1 MSKKSYIGI
10 NNTAHE
16 VKKTYI
22 GIDGVARAV
31 KKVYIGVNG
40 IAEEAWS
47 AAKPLISFIID
58 DSRNENGTIKTY
70 QAEEGMTW
78 GEWVESNY
86 NTDGYVNDRG
96 YIFNEGL
103 IGLFYDIE
111 YENYITANDV
121 ITSITYYVEGIPY

>member
-40 IAEEAWS
+40 IAKEVWS
-47 AAKPLISFIID
+47 AAKPLISFTI
-58 DSRNENGTIKTY
+58 SENGTIKTY

-78 GEWVESNY
+78 GEWVESDY
-86 NTDGYVNDRG
+86 NTDGYINGEG
-96 YIFNEGL
+96 YIFNDGY
-103 IGLFYDIE
+103 IGLFHDID
-111 YENYITANDV
+111 YENYITANDI
-121 ITSITYYVEGIPY
+121 ITSNIYYVEENPSI

>member
-40 IAEEAWS
+40 IAKEVWG
-47 AAKPLISFIID
+47 AAKPLISFMI
-58 DSRNENGTIKTY
+58 SENGTIKTY

-78 GEWVESNY
+78 GEWVESDY
-86 NTDGYVNDRG
+86 NTDGYINDQG
-96 YIFNEGL
+96 YIFNQGF

-121 ITSITYYVEGIPY
+121 ITSITYYVEGIPD

>member
-58 DSRNENGTIKTY
+58 ENGTIKTY

-78 GEWVESNY
+78 GEWVESDY
-86 NTDGYVNDRG
+86 NTDGYINDQG
-96 YIFNEGL
+96 YIFNYAY
-103 IGLFYDIE
+103 IGLFHDIDW
-111 YENYITANDV
+111 ENYIIADDI
-121 ITSITYYVEGIPY
+121 ITSVTYYVEGTPD